1 MCITDSIGDLLSRI
15 RNGQHARKKVVNS
28 PCSREKI
35 DILKVLQSEGYI
47 RSFDVESDTDGVKQ
61 LKIELKYLDGMP
73 VIRIID
79 RVSSPGRRVYS
90 GIKDM
95 PVVYNGLGINVVSTS
110 KGIMSDVQARKNA
123 VGGEIICRVF

>member
-15 RNGQHARKKVVNS
+15 RNGQHARKKVVYS

-90 GIKDM
+90 GVKDM